1 MISSKK
7 LASAVGGKTAR
18 ACDSCIKKR
27 ARWYC
32 AADDAFLCQACDSSV
47 HSANLLADR
56 HERVRLKTAS
66 TELCSV
72 EPSWHNSFKRK
83 PRTPRKSK
91 SQGVHKN
98 PTHLVPEIGQDENSF
113 EENDEQEQLLYRVP
127 ILDLFADQ
135 RCLPGEGK
143 KGVASDEDCNLSGT
157 ISYDC
162 ADRKDKHSFHGFGES
177 KNDIDE
183 FAADVE
189 SLLGKGLDEESFDME
204 TLGFLDCREKDLLES
219 GNKTIETVKLEE
231 KKETDVTMGIIN
243 IGEIDITGEKFELNF
258 DDYGSLENCEEDN
271 EAGGNG
277 GTCVEKEEFVTKND
291 DDDLVGKKK
300 KKKNMLLALDYEGVI
315 SAWADKKRPWLT
327 GEGRPELDL
336 NDCWPHCMDECGRV
350 DYQAYGE
357 MGGSSNIVA
366 NEGRQARVLRY
377 REKRRRRLFSKKIRY
392 EVRKLNA
399 EKRPRIKGRFV
410 KRPAEFAA

>member
-47 HSANLLADR
+47 HSANLLAGR

-66 TELCSV
+66 TELRSV
-72 EPSWHNSFKRK
+72 EPSWHNGFKRK

-91 SQGVHKN
+91 SQGVQKN

-135 RCLPGEGK
+135 RCLAGEGK
-143 KGVASDEDCNLSGT
+143 KGSVGNDEDGNLSGT
-157 ISYDC
+157 IINDC
-162 ADRKDKHSFHGFGES
+162 ADREDKHSLHGFGES

-204 TLGFLDCREKDLLES
+204 TLGFLDCKEKDLLES
-219 GNKTIETVKLEE
+219 CNRSIETVELEE
-231 KKETDVTMGIIN
+231 KKDTDVTVGIKIA
-243 IGEIDITGEKFELNF
+243 EIDITGEKFELNF
-258 DDYGSLENCEEDN
+258 DDYGSLDDCEEDK
-271 EAGGNG
+271 EGSGNG
-277 GTCVEKEEFVTKND
+277 GTGVEKEEFAMKS

-300 KKKNMLLALDYEGVI
+300 NILLALDYEGVI
-315 SAWADKKRPWLT
+315 TAWADQKRPWVT
-327 GEGRPELDL
+327 GDGRPELDL
-336 NDCWPHCMDECGRV
+336 DDCWPDCM
-350 DYQAYGE
+350 
-357 MGGSSNIVA
+357 
-366 NEGRQARVLRY
+366 
-377 REKRRRRLFSKKIRY
+377 
-392 EVRKLNA
+392 
-399 EKRPRIKGRFV
+399 V
-410 KRPAEFAA
+410 K

>member
-47 HSANLLADR
+47 HSANHLAGR

-66 TELCSV
+66 TESSSV
-72 EPSWHNSFKRK
+72 EPSWHNGFKRK

-91 SQGVHKN
+91 SQGVQKN
-98 PTHLVPEIGQDENSF
+98 PTHLVPEMGQDENSF

-127 ILDLFADQ
+127 IFDLFADEL
-135 RCLPGEGK
+135 CLPGEGK
-143 KGVASDEDCNLSGT
+143 KGVGSDEDGNLSGT
-157 ISYDC
+157 IIYDC
-162 ADRKDKHSFHGFGES
+162 ADRKEKHSLHAFGES

-219 GNKTIETVKLEE
+219 CDRSIEIVKLKEE
-231 KKETDVTMGIIN
+231 KDTDVTMGIN
-243 IGEIDITGEKFELNF
+243 FAEFDITGEKFELNF
-258 DDYGSLENCEEDN
+258 DDYGSLDNCEEDK
-271 EAGGNG
+271 EAG
-277 GTCVEKEEFVTKND
+277 GTCVEKEDLAIKNY
-291 DDDLVGKKK
+291 DDLVGKKK
-300 KKKNMLLALDYEGVI
+300 KKKNILLALDYEGVI
-315 SAWADKKRPWLT
+315 SAWADKKRPWVT
-327 GEGRPELDL
+327 GVGRPELDL
-336 NDCWPHCMDECGRV
+336 NDCWPDCMDAYGGV
-350 DYQAYGE
+350 DYLQACGDE
-357 MGGSSNIVA
+357 MGGSSNITVD
-366 NEGRQARVLRY
+366 EGRQARVLRY

-410 KRPAEFAA
+410 KRPAN